1 MASHI
6 FLAAAACICLAFGWV
21 IWRLFPSAPLP
32 GYPHNASSRRR
43 LFGDGKH
50 IKQMAEMTRE
60 SSLALFDLNRRLG
73 EPVVQML
80 ITRGPP
86 MIAIDDPR
94 EVEDIVLRRNKEF
107 DHSWYTMQL
116 FDRAFPHATIA
127 QPTTPSLK
135 AQKRLWVDAMNA
147 DFLRRTVAPNLQ
159 NAARELVELWTIRAE
174 QAAGE
179 PFDVS
184 GHFHDTALDAIWTA
198 LLGSKLGVLRSEIE
212 KLRGV
217 KSTLDPEALRT
228 IETVRFVITSGNDMV
243 ATALNSIWPTFSLWF
258 ATLTPTY
265 RRFKRASTE
274 EVQKV
279 MRRAYARFQALADSN
294 DATSDKDQGSEHDTC
309 AMDLVMRREI
319 LTARK
324 AGRPSS
330 DPTRD
335 SYMLDELW
343 MLLLAGHDST
353 AHTLGWFVKFM
364 ALYPASQS
372 RLRQVLSAALDTKL
386 PSANA
391 IIGEDIPFLDAVM
404 EETLRCAAT
413 SPVINRDVLVDTEIL
428 GRKVPA
434 GSVLFLNLRI
444 DHDPFPVDE
453 AIRSPTSRAAQLKR
467 TRGGFEG
474 ESGRDIT
481 KFEPRRWLTKD
492 AEGREVFDAYSLPT
506 LGFGGGYR
514 GCFGKRLAMMELRII
529 VVTLILN
536 FEFLSLPE
544 ELAGLE
550 GEESVFRQPQKIF
563 VRLKQ
568 L

>member
-1 MASHI
+1 MAFNI
-6 FLAAAACICLAFGWV
+6 FLAAAFLVVLTLGWV
-21 IWRLFPSAPLP
+21 IWRVFPSAPLP
-32 GYPHNASSRRR
+32 GYPHNASSRWR
-43 LFGDGKH
+43 LFGDGSN
-50 IKQMAEMTRE
+50 IMRIAELTRE
-60 SSLALFDLNRRLG
+60 SSLAVFDLNRRLG
-73 EPVVQML
+73 EPITQML
-80 ITRGPP
+80 VTRGAP

-94 EVEDIVLRRNKEF
+94 EIEDIVLRRNKEF
-107 DHSWYTMQL
+107 EHSWYTMQL

-127 QPTTPSLK
+127 QHTTPSLK
-135 AQKRLWVDAMNA
+135 AQKRLWVDAMNT

-159 NAARELVELWTIRAE
+159 TAARELVELWTIRAE

-217 KSTLDPEALRT
+217 KSTLDPDALRS
-228 IETVRFVITSGNDMV
+228 IDAIRFAMKTGNDMV
-243 ATALNSIWPTFSLWF
+243 AAALNSVWPSFSLWF
-258 ATLTPTY
+258 ATLTPTF

-279 MRRAYARFQALADSN
+279 MRSAYTRFQSLADSPGTTDN
-294 DATSDKDQGSEHDTC
+294 KDEGSENDTC
-309 AMDLVMRREI
+309 AMDLVLRREI
-319 LTARK
+319 LNARK

-330 DPTRD
+330 DPTQD
-335 SYMLDELW
+335 PYMLDELW

-353 AHTLGWFVKFM
+353 AHTLAWF
-364 ALYPASQS
+364 
-372 RLRQVLSAALDTKL
+372 
-386 PSANA
+386 
-391 IIGEDIPFLDAVM
+391 DIPFLDAVM

-428 GRKVPA
+428 GKKVPK
-434 GSVLFLNLRI
+434 GSILFMNLRI
-444 DHDPFPVDE
+444 DHDPYPVDE
-453 AIRSPTSRAAQLKR
+453 AVRSPTSRLAQAKR

-474 ESGRDIT
+474 ESGWDIGR
-481 KFEPRRWLTKD
+481 FEPRRWLTRD

-529 VVTLILN
+529 MVTLVLN

-550 GEESVFRQPQKIF
+550 GEEAVFRQPQKIF